1 MITRLIKSLLLGLLL
16 ISASSHAKVGGINH
30 LGLAVS
36 DLDASEA
43 FFVKYADFDVLGRD
57 DSYPASFIDNG
68 EIMLTLW
75 RVTDPKKA
83 VQFDRKNNIGLHHV
97 ALTVDSFEALDALYQ
112 KMKMDKS
119 VNIEFA
125 PELMGRGPT
134 KHMMVNDPSGL
145 RVEFVHRPKR

>member
-1 MITRLIKSLLLGLLL
+1 MPRLFKFLLLSLSL
-16 ISASSHAKVGGINH
+16 IATAAQAKVAGINH

-43 FFVKYADFDVLGRD
+43 FFVKYANFKVLGRD

-68 EIMLTLW
+68 AVMLTLW

-83 VQFDRKNNIGLHHV
+83 VAFDRKNNIGLHHV
-97 ALTVDSFEALDALYQ
+97 ALTVDSFEALDELYQ

-125 PELMGRGPT
+125 PEPLGRGPT

-145 RVEFVHRPKR
+145 RVEFIHRPKKP